1 MSRTQT
7 PGRINRKVAGLG
19 SSIHGGRPTFAIK
32 KTDDEFALFELL
44 QEQQAVAHKNRWQN
58 NRKIQRN
65 IKLVELDFL
74 PDSEWDWDGWKG
86 VKLASVV
93 QAKFDSLKTLLKDSF
108 DRVGKDYTN
117 LLKPGEQT
125 ILFPEAVGVKLALA
139 FIGVGQLRRV
149 DKQRALA
156 REIEQMSTEE
166 CYYWHSLCRSPSTP
180 NGTKAL
186 RTLHT
191 GHIG

>member
-1 MSRTQT
+1 MSRAQT
-7 PGRINRKVAGLG
+7 PGRISRKVAGLG
-19 SSIHGGRPTFAIK
+19 SSIHGGRPTFALK
-32 KTDDEFALFELL
+32 KTADKFVLYELL
-44 QEQQAVAHKNRWQN
+44 HEDQAVAHKKRWQN
-58 NRKIQRN
+58 NRKIQRQ
-65 IKLVELDFL
+65 IKLVDLDFL
-74 PDSEWDWDGWKG
+74 PDSDWEWDSWKG
-86 VKLASVV
+86 VKLASVD
-93 QAKFDSLKTLLKDSF
+93 QARFDSMKSLLKQSF
-108 DRVGKDYTN
+108 DQAGKDYTD

-125 ILFPEAVGVKLALA
+125 ILFPEAVGVRIALA

-180 NGTKAL
+180 NGRKAL

-191 GHIG
+191 DHMG